1 MSLCPF
7 YFELY
12 IYFYIQS
19 LKFVFD
25 FHQMAIS
32 NLVTQEHKNKQHGS
46 SSQLLKKG
54 KSDKG
59 RRLKK
64 SCQCQI
70 SIFRGAEDEI

>member
-1 MSLCPF
+1 MSLFLF

-32 NLVTQEHKNKQHGS
+32 NLVTQEHKSKQHGS

-54 KSDKG
+54 QKCKSDK
-59 RRLKK
+59 
-64 SCQCQI
+64 
-70 SIFRGAEDEI
+70 